1 MVVVFSPR
9 FDLRSG
15 VVKVQEPT
23 LVEACD
29 TNTGIEVLD
38 ENVIGGFTSTAKIQ
52 NDAHLHAPIHV
63 RRQGAGKILHCRR
76 TAIFQLSIL

>member
-1 MVVVFSPR
+1 MWSYMVVVFSPR

-38 ENVIGGFTSTAKIQ
+38 ENVIGGFTSAAKAQERSFIVGELLFF
-52 NDAHLHAPIHV
+52 NYLFC
-63 RRQGAGKILHCRR
+63 RYYRTILIAC
-76 TAIFQLSIL
+76 